1 MKNMKKLIFIS
12 FIIVFGLNIS
22 AQQTGCV
29 SGSCQDGKGKYIYT
43 NGFVYEG
50 NFIAGNR
57 SGLGILTNPAG
68 DVYEGMW
75 QNDQFNGQ
83 GTYKWA
89 DGSKYTGEWKNGV
102 QDGYGIFFYTNGDK
116 YTGYFRNNK
125 FHGKGKYTWVDG
137 SVQEGTY
144 SDGVLTESK

>member
-1 MKNMKKLIFIS
+1 MKT
-12 FIIVFGLNIS
+12 IVFSLMLFSFTICLI

-29 SGSCQDGKGKYIYT
+29 SGSCLDGKGKYIYN
-43 NGFVYEG
+43 NGYIYEG
-50 NFIAGNR
+50 DFVGGNR
-57 SGLGILTNPAG
+57 SGLGILTSPNG
-68 DVYEGMW
+68 DFYEGMW
-75 QNDQFNGQ
+75 ANDQFNGQ

-125 FHGKGKYTWVDG
+125 FNGKGKYTWADG
-137 SVQEGTY
+137 SSQEGTY
-144 SDGVLTESK
+144 VDGVLTQNK

>member
-1 MKNMKKLIFIS
+1 MKTVVCLFVL
-12 FIIVFGLNIS
+12 VFSYVTLS

-29 SGSCQDGKGKYIYT
+29 SGTCKDGKGKYIYS
-43 NGFVYEG
+43 NGYIYEG
-50 NFIAGNR
+50 NFANEVR
-57 SGLGILTNPAG
+57 SGLGVLTNPSG
-68 DVYEGMW
+68 DKYEGMW
-75 QNDQFNGQ
+75 AEDQFNGQ

-125 FHGKGKYTWVDG
+125 FNGKGKYTWADG
-137 SVQEGTY
+137 SMQDGNYIDGEY
-144 SDGVLTESK
+144 SDNK